1 VTKQEAI
8 SEGLVL
14 HSTTGRLALVAT
26 VAGSALVSLDATVVN
41 VALPA
46 IGKEFGA
53 NLSDSQ
59 WVLTGYLLALASL
72 ILLAG
77 SLADRYGRRK
87 IFLMGT
93 VWFAVASLVCGLAS
107 NVEILVV
114 ARILEGVG
122 GALLTPGSLAIL
134 QASFREEDRAKA
146 VSAWSGLGGV
156 AGAIGPFVGGWLVDS
171 PGWRWAFFLNVPVAA
186 IVVVCALLAVPE
198 SRDRHLSGGLD
209 LFGATLAVVGLGAAT
224 WALREAGRQGW
235 TDINGLAVGVF
246 GAATLG
252 GFVWRTSRSPYPLV
266 PPSLFR
272 RREFVVTNV
281 ATVLLY
287 AAIGVTFLLVAYQLQ
302 VGAGWSALRAGTA
315 LIVPTLLMLM
325 FSTRSGQV
333 AQRIGPRLQLSV
345 GPVLTG
351 AGLLLFSR
359 IGPGSSWF
367 SDVLPGSLVFG
378 IGVVTFVAPLT
389 AAVMGSVSS
398 DYASVASG
406 VNNAVA
412 RTASLAALAV
422 IPVVSGLWK
431 AVSKSALTNSFH
443 TSMVI
448 AAILAASA
456 GPLSLIELR
465 PYTRSQAS
473 ARQMYCPVDGP
484 PLQPDPRFCRAARER
499 ALAMPISTE
508 RASRR
513 GDANWLKVLPFKAWV
528 KARR

>member
-1 VTKQEAI
+1 MSVLSGEDPIESRLSTFGRGSLTKDLQTVTKQEAI
-8 SEGLVL
+8 GEGLVL
-14 HSTTGRLALVAT
+14 HSTTGRVALLAT
-26 VAGSALVSLDATVVN
+26 VAGSALVSLDASVVN

-46 IGKEFGA
+46 MGKEFGA
-53 NLSDSQ
+53 NLSELQ

-87 IFLMGT
+87 IFLVGT

-107 NVEILVV
+107 NVEILVI

-134 QASFREEDRAKA
+134 QASFREEERAKA
-146 VSAWSGLGGV
+146 VSAWSGLGGA

-171 PGWRWAFFLNVPVAA
+171 PGWKWAFFLNVPVAV
-186 IVVVCALLAVPE
+186 IVVVCVLLAVPE
-198 SRDRHLSGGLD
+198 SRARHGSGHLD
-209 LFGATLAVVGLGAAT
+209 FFGATLAVVGLGAAT
-224 WALREAGRQGW
+224 WALREAGQQGW

-246 GAATLG
+246 GAAALG

-272 RREFVVTNV
+272 RRQFAVANV

-287 AAIGVTFLLVAYQLQ
+287 SAIGVTFFLVAYQLQ

-315 LIVPTLLMLM
+315 LIIPTLLMLM
-325 FSTRSGQV
+325 FSARSGQV
-333 AQRIGPRLQLSV
+333 AQRFGPRLQLSV
-345 GPVLTG
+345 GPILTG
-351 AGLLLFSR
+351 AGLLLLTR
-359 IGPGSSWF
+359 IGPDSSWI
-367 SDVLPGSLVFG
+367 SNVLPGSLVFG
-378 IGVVTFVAPLT
+378 VGIVTFVAPLT
-389 AAVMGSVSS
+389 ATVIGSVSS
-398 DYASVASG
+398 DYVSVAST

-431 AVSKSALTNSFH
+431 AVSESALTSAFH

-456 GPLSLIELR
+456 GPLSLITLR
-465 PYTRSQAS
+465 RHTPGRAS
-473 ARQMYCPVDGP
+473 AREMSCPVDGP
-484 PLQPDPRFCRAARER
+484 PLQPDPRFCRAA
-499 ALAMPISTE
+499 
-508 RASRR
+508 
-513 GDANWLKVLPFKAWV
+513 
-528 KARR
+528 ARS